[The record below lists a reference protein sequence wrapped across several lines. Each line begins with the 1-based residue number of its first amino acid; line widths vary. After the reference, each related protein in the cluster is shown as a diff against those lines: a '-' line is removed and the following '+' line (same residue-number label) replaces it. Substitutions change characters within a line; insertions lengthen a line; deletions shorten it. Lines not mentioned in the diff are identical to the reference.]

1 MTATQHRRRLLLV
14 FFAALGAL
22 LLLAGA
28 ARAEPDTDFDS
39 VLDSFDNCPNVFN
52 PDQDDFDQ
60 DDVGNSCDSSI
71 GGPAEESWVVFYLRD
86 QDGRPV
92 GDAEFDVRDLLAGQL
107 VDEGTVRPPIDAGHV
122 TFNLSQGV
130 ADRQEIAQSELPQG
144 CTGGLAG
151 KHIHRFRPGSW
162 QIVTLRYKCGITFT
176 DVYDE
181 DEEGEAEPHAV
192 PVTPQIEMVQL
203 KVSWTDSRDRFDVA
217 GIQIVSNGEVVARGP
232 QSTAKLKPGKL
243 KITRARKATSVTI
256 GITKLKPGKLQFKV
270 VAKNVTKRTKVS
282 TRVTQIK

>member
-1 MTATQHRRRLLLV
+1 MTGTQRLRPLLLV
-14 FFAALGAL
+14 FFAAIAAL

-39 VLDSFDNCPNVFN
+39 VLDSLDNCPNVFN

-60 DDVGNSCDSSI
+60 DEVGNSCDPSI
-71 GGPAEESWVVFYLRD
+71 GGPDDESWIVFYLRD

-92 GDAEFDVRDLLAGQL
+92 GDAEFDVTDFLAGQV
-107 VDEGTVRPPIDAGHV
+107 VDEGTVRPPIDSGSV
-122 TFNLSQGV
+122 TFNLAQGV
-130 ADRQEIAQSELPQG
+130 ADRQDIAQLAPPQG
-144 CTGGLAG
+144 CTGGLTG
-151 KHIHRFRPGSW
+151 KRIHRFRPGSW
-162 QIVTLRYKCGITFT
+162 QIVTLRYKCGITFS
-176 DVYDE
+176 DVYEE
-181 DEEGEAEPHAV
+181 DEEGETEPHAV
-192 PVTPQIEMVQL
+192 PVTPQIEVVQL
-203 KVSWTDSRDRFDVA
+203 KVSWTDSRDRFDVT

-232 QSTAKLKPGKL
+232 QSAAKLKPGKL
-243 KITRARKATSVTI
+243 KITRAKKATSVTI